1 MVDTMYFG
9 LPGAIEEIRCP
20 ESGMGFVSNVDNEE
34 IELVSGGRSVY
45 RAATAFKTFNM
56 SWAANSAKL
65 RHLIDCYN
73 GQFGRGPFYF
83 TDPSASQKNILPPR
97 WSNAWQLGYQSNGWG
112 RPTITPWPSSQI
124 PNAFQYKT
132 NKRVTFRQAP
142 VGTTTPVEGVL
153 RTRHIRIPGQA
164 YRFNAQGVS
173 TGGAGVKVRAY
184 DASTDSWDLMST
196 QTALNGTSVEVIA
209 AGNTSHSMIELDI
222 YLPLGSTLMLY
233 GMTLGT
239 ENYQVTDVNNFMPA
253 GQGIGAVNF
262 TGAADGNLVSSRI
275 DRIGLSLDFTE
286 VQNVEMRVI

>member
-9 LPGAIEEIRCP
+9 VPGAIEEIRCP
-20 ESGMGFVSNVDNEE
+20 ESGMGFVSNVDSES

-56 SWAANSAKL
+56 SWAANSDKL

-83 TDPSASQKNILPPR
+83 TDPTASQKNILPPR
-97 WSNAWQLGYQSNGWG
+97 WSNAWQLGHQSNGWG
-112 RPTITPWPSSQI
+112 RPTIVPWPASQV
-124 PNAFQYKT
+124 PNAYQYKT

-142 VGTTTPVEGVL
+142 VGSTAPTQGII
-153 RTRHIRIPGQA
+153 RTRHIRIPGKS
-164 YRFNAQGVS
+164 YYFNGQGTA
-173 TGGAGVKVRAY
+173 TGGAGVRVRAY
-184 DASTDSWDLMST
+184 DAFTDTWDLMAT
-196 QTALNGTSVEVIA
+196 PALNGTITEVVSSV
-209 AGNTSHSMIELDI
+209 NTSYSMIELDV

-233 GMTLGT
+233 GLTLGT

-253 GQGIGAVNF
+253 GQGVGAVNF
-262 TGAADGNLVSSRI
+262 GSTADGSLVSARI

-286 VQNVEMRVI
+286 VQNVESRVI